1 MSFSNKNVI
10 MKPIRDPKLRQEVV
24 VLRHRIGE
32 LLEAL
37 RKEACFPVRE
47 LCRQLT
53 ISDNTLKI
61 V

>member
-1 MSFSNKNVI
+1 